1 MAVTKFTDSKGI
13 WNQAFLHVDLLMEQV
28 SSLHKGWAKPS
39 VSPVQGCALTSSVGF
54 LSILG
59 FFFWGRDHKRGRER
73 QTEVRTFLLVAVFVP
88 WLATPTSMAALEQSR
103 TLGTTHTSYH
113 CCLLHRPG
121 TDTAHC
127 TAWTTHS
134 NSATFS
140 WPTIETCA
148 WQMDRSP
155 TTSHSTGRLCITP
168 VVFIVVPLLLLLL
181 PPLLSLLFLYSS
193 PLSLRCRVYTV
204 LHVSPFPFGGLC
216 FGWN

>member
-1 MAVTKFTDSKGI
+1 M
-13 WNQAFLHVDLLMEQV
+13 
-28 SSLHKGWAKPS
+28 
-39 VSPVQGCALTSSVGF
+39 
-54 LSILG
+54 
-59 FFFWGRDHKRGRER
+59 
-73 QTEVRTFLLVAVFVP
+73 P

-103 TLGTTHTSYH
+103 TLGPTHTSYH
-113 CCLLHRPG
+113 CCLLHRSG

-134 NSATFS
+134 NSAMFS
-140 WPTIETCA
+140 WPTIETSA

-168 VVFIVVPLLLLLL
+168 VVLIVVPLLLLL

-204 LHVSPFPFGGLC
+204 LHVSPFLSEGCALGGTNVFPIKAGNDTLCPTLLHLVPFCCTHQKEATEAIYIHAPAEFTTVPRRVVLYSFCCVRVLLSQSQNNNTMPVYLHAYGL
-216 FGWN
+216 WI